1 VEDRFAEIRPYRDN
15 EVAEVLA
22 RLQADPELLDSLSGL
37 RFGRIGVALSRP
49 LRPVVRWGLK
59 RQLADIVDVARMQ
72 SVIRGYMDKMIAST
86 TAGFSTS
93 GLEALE
99 DGPYLFISNHR
110 DIALD
115 PAFTNYALHRLGRQ
129 TCRIAIGDNLLSKPW
144 ISDLMRLNKS
154 FIVKR
159 SLPGPRQLL
168 AASRLLADYIKT
180 SIAEEH
186 CPIWIAQR
194 EGRAKDGFD
203 ATEPAVI
210 KMLMLARD
218 KSEAFGLSVEEL
230 RIVPVSIS
238 YELDPCDALKAHELA
253 SVARDGLYSKAEHED
268 AASIAAG
275 ISGQKGRVH
284 IAFGKVLDDSHH
296 TVQDVVDELDR
307 QIEANYLL
315 HPTNIWAWQMLNP
328 EREIPSNL
336 NVSKGSISRRHFEQ
350 RMLAIPEDERDFA
363 LRMYANPC
371 ERHARTFGD

>member
-1 VEDRFAEIRPYRDN
+1 
-15 EVAEVLA
+15 
-22 RLQADPELLDSLSGL
+22 
-37 RFGRIGVALSRP
+37 
-49 LRPVVRWGLK
+49 
-59 RQLADIVDVARMQ
+59 
-72 SVIRGYMDKMIAST
+72 
-86 TAGFSTS
+86 
-93 GLEALE
+93 
-99 DGPYLFISNHR
+99 
-110 DIALD
+110 
-115 PAFTNYALHRLGRQ
+115 
-129 TCRIAIGDNLLSKPW
+129 LSKPW

-168 AASRLLADYIKT
+168 SASRLLADYIKT

>member
-15 EVAEVLA
+15 EVAEVLT

-59 RQLADIVDVARMQ
+59 RQLADIVDVASMQ

-284 IAFGKVLDDSHH
+284 IAFGTVLDDSHH

>member
-1 VEDRFAEIRPYRDN
+1 MEDRFAEIRPYRDN

-307 QIEANYLL
+307 QIESNYLL

>member
-1 VEDRFAEIRPYRDN
+1 MEDRFAEIRPYRDN

-59 RQLADIVDVARMQ
+59 RQLADIVDVASMQ

-328 EREIPSNL
+328 ERKIPSNL

>member
-1 VEDRFAEIRPYRDN
+1 MEDRFAEIRPYRDN

-59 RQLADIVDVARMQ
+59 RQLADIVDVASMQ

-168 AASRLLADYIKT
+168 SASRLLADYIKT

>member
-1 VEDRFAEIRPYRDN
+1 MEDRFAEIRPYRDN

-59 RQLADIVDVARMQ
+59 RQLADIVDVASMQ

-218 KSEAFGLSVEEL
+218 KSEAFGLSIEEL

-284 IAFGKVLDDSHH
+284 IAFGTVLDDSHH

-328 EREIPSNL
+328 ERKIPSNL
-336 NVSKGSISRRHFEQ
+336 NVSKGSISHRHFEQ
-350 RMLAIPEDERDFA
+350 RILAIPEDERDFA

-371 ERHARTFGD
+371 ERHARIFGD

>member
-1 VEDRFAEIRPYRDN
+1 MEDRFAEIRPYRDN

-59 RQLADIVDVARMQ
+59 RQLADIVDVASMQ

-194 EGRAKDGFD
+194 EGRAKDGLD

-328 EREIPSNL
+328 ERKIPSNL
-336 NVSKGSISRRHFEQ
+336 NVSKGSISHRHFEQ
-350 RMLAIPEDERDFA
+350 RILAIPEDERDFA

-371 ERHARTFGD
+371 ERHARIFGD

>member
-99 DGPYLFISNHR
+99 DGAYLFISNHR

>member
-1 VEDRFAEIRPYRDN
+1 MEDRFAEIRPYRDN

-59 RQLADIVDVARMQ
+59 RQLADIVDVASMQ

>member
-99 DGPYLFISNHR
+99 DGAYLFISNHR

-115 PAFTNYALHRLGRQ
+115 PAFTNYALHRLERQ

>member
-59 RQLADIVDVARMQ
+59 RQLADIVDVASMQ

-230 RIVPVSIS
+230 RIVPLSIS

-284 IAFGKVLDDSHH
+284 IAFGTVLDDSHH

-328 EREIPSNL
+328 ERKIPSNL
-336 NVSKGSISRRHFEQ
+336 NVSKGSISHRHFEQ
-350 RMLAIPEDERDFA
+350 RILAIPEDERDFA

-371 ERHARTFGD
+371 ERHARIFGD

>member
-59 RQLADIVDVARMQ
+59 RQLADIVDVASMQ

-194 EGRAKDGFD
+194 EGRAKDGLD

-328 EREIPSNL
+328 ERKIPSNL
-336 NVSKGSISRRHFEQ
+336 NVSKGSISHRHFEQ
-350 RMLAIPEDERDFA
+350 RILAIPEDERDFA

-371 ERHARTFGD
+371 ERHARIFGD